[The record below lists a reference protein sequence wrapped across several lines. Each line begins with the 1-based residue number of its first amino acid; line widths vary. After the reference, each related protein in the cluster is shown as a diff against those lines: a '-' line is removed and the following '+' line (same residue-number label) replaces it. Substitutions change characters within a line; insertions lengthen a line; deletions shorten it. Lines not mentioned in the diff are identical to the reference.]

1 MWGFD
6 FLFAMPRAPRSRW
19 VALTSNVNHLMS
31 TSHVHIIYLI
41 STSRIAHQIKQAS
54 LAISHVNILFQHQ
67 TPPNKASIHLYR
79 HHMSTSLLG
88 LSGLFFLHIIYYTFH
103 FIIANL
109 SMVGLLPSVAA
120 VEFLLKI
127 AEQNNDL
134 RKGVL
139 PCETSRR
146 GVPSS

>member
-88 LSGLFFLHIIYYTFH
+88 LSGLFFFYILYIIHSILLLRIFPWLVYY
-103 FIIANL
+103 L
-109 SMVGLLPSVAA
+109 
-120 VEFLLKI
+120 
-127 AEQNNDL
+127 
-134 RKGVL
+134 VL
-139 PCETSRR
+139 QLW
-146 GVPSS
+146 SSF